1 MEYSSNLFGTRT
13 NMRSQSAKPKP
24 IIKCAG
30 LGGNTSSIAAKKTA
44 VIPKKPV
51 AGIFAAKSWGLLND
65 LYFI

>member
-1 MEYSSNLFGTRT
+1 
-13 NMRSQSAKPKP
+13 MRSQSAKPKP

-51 AGIFAAKSWGLLND
+51 AGIFAAKS
-65 LYFI
+65 